1 MKKINFYKIGMLLG
15 LVPITGLALILFIY
29 WLGLT
34 FFARDIDV
42 DGLGFLYIIC
52 CIPIVLIG
60 FLLTFASIFT
70 GSSVT
75 VGKSV
80 AGLAL
85 ILFNIPVLFFILR
98 MYGEISRRA
107 YLKVINN
114 SEYEL
119 ENLTVKEPDN
129 KSDWGTLEQG
139 DSKVIYFY
147 PDYASTEDD
156 RYPGISQNY
165 LMITFNGSLEERQIP
180 IVHPGEVHEIILDKK
195 LNLESVHLNKI
206 ILNN

>member
-1 MKKINFYKIGMLLG
+1 MKRINLYKIGMLLG
-15 LVPITGLALILFIY
+15 LVPITGLALILFVF

-42 DGLGFLYIIC
+42 DGLGFFYIIC

-60 FLLTFASIFT
+60 FLLTLASIFA
-70 GSSVT
+70 GNPVT
-75 VGKSV
+75 VGKSFT
-80 AGLAL
+80 GLAL
-85 ILFNIPVLFFILR
+85 ILLNIPVLFFILR
-98 MYGEISRRA
+98 MHGEISRRA
-107 YLKVINN
+107 YLKVVNN

-129 KSDWGTLEQG
+129 KRDWGTLEQG
-139 DSKVIYFY
+139 DSKVIFFY

-156 RYPGISQNY
+156 QYSGINQNY
-165 LMITFNGSLEERQIP
+165 LMITFNGLLEERQIP
-180 IVHPGEVHEIILDKK
+180 IVHPGEVHEIILDKN

-206 ILNN
+206 ILSN